1 MLDKAVKSIVTAETL
16 PWPIYAHLSF
26 WQWTKTK
33 AEKDRRRRSRGSKKN
48 KNKNS
53 INSPKIHFTFSHNL

>member
-16 PWPIYAHLSF
+16 PMADICTFKLL
-26 WQWTKTK
+26 QWTKQ
-33 AEKDRRRRSRGSKKN
+33 RRKKTDDGVVEGSKKN